1 MPEQSVMKFGDFLK
15 KGISLKKQHA
25 GRAEDGPLGPFLRD
39 ISKIRAAN
47 LPVSGS
53 LPADGTL
60 QPVGIDLVRIVSK
73 LNLWVLFMN
82 TNGSG
87 IAPWRGLIVLDA
99 DFRDEGQVE
108 SPSRIGMVAH
118 ELTHLLQRELNQSH
132 YWPSGGFNPIRWRRW
147 IGDSTSYMEVLAYLV
162 GWTVEYDLISA
173 RLLETTISGERRA
186 EGETVLKVIRDRL
199 ASFTRTEPRT
209 ATRMIGALF
218 PNNPIYQQNL
228 LSESRYPD
236 RRIPPGSWH
245 DWLRQLG
252 FSRAAVDHIMVLAA
266 RGNPTF

>member
-1 MPEQSVMKFGDFLK
+1 MKFGDLLK

-25 GRAEDGPLGPFLRD
+25 GRAEEGPLGPFLRD

-47 LPVSGS
+47 LPVSDS

-60 QPVGIDLVRIVSK
+60 QPVGIDLARIVSK
-73 LNLWVLFMN
+73 LDLWVLFMN

-99 DFRDEGQVE
+99 DFREDGQVE

-132 YWPSGGFNPIRWRRW
+132 YWPSGGFNPIRGRRW

-173 RLLETTISGERRA
+173 KLLETTISGERRA
-186 EGETVLKVIRDRL
+186 EGEAVLKAIRDRL
-199 ASFTRTEPRT
+199 ASFTWTEPRT
-209 ATRMIGALF
+209 ATWMIGALF

-228 LSESRYPD
+228 SSESRYPD
-236 RRIPPGSWH
+236 RRIAPGSWH

>member
-1 MPEQSVMKFGDFLK
+1 MKFGDFLK

-39 ISKIRAAN
+39 ISEIRAAN
-47 LPVSGS
+47 QALSDH
-53 LPADGTL
+53 LLADGTL
-60 QPVGIDLVRIVSK
+60 QPVGNDLAKIISK
-73 LNLWVLFMN
+73 LDLWVLFMN

-99 DFRDEGQVE
+99 DFREEGQVV
-108 SPSRIGMVAH
+108 SPFRIGMVAH
-118 ELTHLLQRELNQSH
+118 ELTHLLQRELKQSH
-132 YWPSGGFNPIRWRRW
+132 YWPSGGFNPVRGRRW

-162 GWTVEYDLISA
+162 GWTVEYDFISA
-173 RLLETTISGERRA
+173 RQLETIISGERRA
-186 EGETVLKVIRDRL
+186 EVETVLKAIRDRL
-199 ASFTRTEPRT
+199 ASFTRTEPHT
-209 ATRMIGALF
+209 ATRMISDLF

-228 LSESRYPD
+228 SSEDRYPD

-266 RGNPTF
+266 QGNPTI